1 MKTLFILSSLLL
13 AGCASNFYVQKSD
26 LVVTTIDESIIY
38 IKDGELGKQLYE
50 HWNQGSWG
58 DDHVVVLLDTAE
70 FKELYEKSY
79 ISRRSNRA
87 R

>member
-13 AGCASNFYVQKSD
+13 AGCASDLYVQKSD

-38 IKDGELGKQLYE
+38 IKDGDLGKQLYE

-58 DDHVVVLLDTAE
+58 DNHIVVLLDTAE

-79 ISRRSNRA
+79 ISRRSNRKW
-87 R
+87 